1 MVVKK
6 KPAPKKEAINVE
18 EVENPTIAIENNTG
32 ETLYTVKLDSKRF
45 ESRTMQQAMSLIL
58 GSEGVVA
65 KVTLEREV

>member
-6 KPAPKKEAINVE
+6 KPAPKAEAINVE
-18 EVENPTIAIENNTG
+18 EVENPTIAIENKTG